1 MTGFSISEQST
12 LEKTNSQCLSFN
24 PSSENRTEQF
34 TKDLGRGNTIIAK
47 TEAHW

>member
-12 LEKTNSQCLSFN
+12 LEKNSQFLSFN
-24 PSSENRTEQF
+24 PSSENRTGQF
-34 TKDLGRGNTIIAK
+34 TKDLGRGNTITAK